1 MMEQQPDLMPAG
13 EIEFGPFRL
22 SQRERLLTKDGA
34 AVNIGGRAL
43 DILIAL
49 IGQPG
54 QLVSK
59 NELLD
64 RAWPDVTVD
73 EGSLRFHVAA
83 LRKALGDGQDGARY
97 VTNVPGRGYCFV
109 APISQPSTAR
119 PVALPSE
126 GRIRL
131 PSPLRRMVG
140 RDDAV
145 RIISDSLRAARFV
158 SIVGAGGIG
167 KTTVAVAVG
176 HALLDEF
183 DGEVLFVDLGALND
197 PQLVPSALSSMVG
210 LVAQASDPVSSLVAF
225 LRDKHLLLIL
235 DNCEHVVETVALLAE
250 ATFARA
256 PQVHILATSR
266 EALRVE
272 GEHVHRLVPLDCPP
286 DDDALTAKAALSFA
300 ATQLFVERIIASS
313 SQFELS
319 DADAPLVAAICRKLD
334 GMALAIELAAGR
346 VGTFG
351 LQQTATLLDDRLQ
364 LLWQGR
370 RTALPRHQ
378 TLNATLDWSFDL
390 LAERER
396 ATLRRLSVFVGPF
409 GLEAAQEVVTD
420 EGLDQ
425 AEVIE
430 IIAGLLDKSLAV
442 VDSGETTARY
452 RLLETTR
459 AYARE
464 KLRQSGEYRE
474 IESRHAAFYAAFMDR
489 LGATASWLGKA
500 ERIRLFSLHL
510 GNVRAALEWGFS
522 PRGDIS
528 KAIALAAA
536 AAPVFVELSLLNE
549 SKAWSQRALSA
560 MDDAAR
566 GTAHELELQA
576 SLGMSL
582 MFTQGNGE
590 DVRNAFTRGL
600 ALARDL
606 AEPYQNM
613 RLLSG
618 FHIFL
623 TRINDFG
630 GALAL
635 AEQSRSTAKGIAD
648 PAAALMAD
656 WMVGVTQ
663 HLIGQQDSAWRDCA
677 SALTHAETSRW
688 IGLTRL
694 GYDHRIIAM
703 VAAARAL
710 WLRGFPDQAV
720 QAARHTIDEAGK
732 LEYPLTFAIA
742 LVWSAYVFL
751 WVGDSETASEIAE
764 RLIAHTTRYSLGPY
778 HAVGLGLRGDV
789 LLQRGQFD
797 DGIAL
802 LEQSLDRLNANRH
815 QILDAGFL
823 SDLAQAQASTGQPDR
838 ALKTIAHAVD
848 TVGENTSFHVPEM
861 LRIRG
866 EILAGLASPDLAQA
880 EASFQASLE
889 LARRQSALSWE
900 LRTAMSLAR
909 LWQRQGLFKQADGL
923 LRPLHGRISE
933 GFETADLKA
942 ARLLL
947 DELDRQ
953 ARH

>member
-1 MMEQQPDLMPAG
+1 MMDQQPDLMPAG

-34 AVNIGGRAL
+34 AISIGGRAL

-49 IGQPG
+49 IAQPG

-73 EGSLRFHVAA
+73 EGSLRFHVAS
-83 LRKALGDGQDGARY
+83 LRKVLGDGQDGARY

-109 APISQPSTAR
+109 APVSQRSATS
-119 PVALPSE
+119 PVALHRE
-126 GRIRL
+126 TRIRL

-145 RIISDSLRAARFV
+145 RILSDNLRTERFV
-158 SIVGAGGIG
+158 SIIGAGGIG

-176 HALLDEF
+176 HAVLDEF
-183 DGEVLFVDLGALND
+183 DGDVLFVDLGALND
-197 PQLVPSALSSMVG
+197 PKLVPSALSSMVG
-210 LVAQASDPVSSLVAF
+210 LVAQASDPISSLVAF
-225 LRDKHLLLIL
+225 LRDKRLLLIL

-250 ATFARA
+250 ATFAQA
-256 PQVHILATSR
+256 AQVHILATSR

-286 DDDALTAKAALSFA
+286 DDDALTARDALSFA

-319 DADAPLVAAICRKLD
+319 DADAPLVAGICRKLD

-351 LQQTATLLDDRLQ
+351 LQQTAALLDDRLQ

-390 LAERER
+390 LAER
-396 ATLRRLSVFVGPF
+396 AALRRPSVFAGPF
-409 GLEAAQEVVTD
+409 GLEAAQEVVAD

-425 AEVIE
+425 AEVIG
-430 IIAGLLDKSLAV
+430 IIASLLDKSLAV
-442 VDSGETTARY
+442 VDSTETTARY

-464 KLRQSGEYRE
+464 KLRQSGEYPA

-489 LGATASWLGKA
+489 LGATAGWLSKA

-522 PRGDIS
+522 SRGDIS
-528 KAIALAAA
+528 MAVALAAA
-536 AAPVFVELSLLNE
+536 TAPIFVDLSLLNE
-549 SKAWSQRALSA
+549 GKAWSQRAVSA
-560 MDDAAR
+560 IDDAAR
-566 GTAHELELQA
+566 GTTHELELQA
-576 SLGMSL
+576 SLGMTL

-590 DVRNAFTRGL
+590 DVRKAFTRGL

-606 AEPYQNM
+606 SEPYQTM

-618 FHIFL
+618 LHIFL
-623 TRINDFG
+623 TRINDFN

-635 AEQSRSTAKGIAD
+635 AEQSRSVAKGMAE
-648 PAAALMAD
+648 PAGLLMAD

-677 SALTHAETSRW
+677 SALAQTETSRW

-732 LEYPLTFAIA
+732 LEYPLTLAIA

-751 WVGDSETASEIAE
+751 WVGDQETASEIAE

-778 HAVGLGLRGDV
+778 HAVGLGLRGEV

-797 DGIAL
+797 QGIVL

-823 SDLAQAQASTGQPDR
+823 SDLAQAQAGAGQPDR
-838 ALKTIAHAVD
+838 ALKTIAHAAEA
-848 TVGENTSFHVPEM
+848 VGENTSFHVPEM

-866 EILAGLASPDLAQA
+866 EILAGLALPDLAQA
-880 EASFQASLE
+880 EACFAASLD
-889 LARRQSALSWE
+889 LAQRQSALSWE
-900 LRTAMSLAR
+900 LRTGMSLAR
-909 LWQRQGLFKQADGL
+909 LRQRQGLFKQADAL
-923 LRPLHGRISE
+923 LRPLYGRFSE
-933 GFETADLKA
+933 GFETADLRA

-947 DELDRQ
+947 DELERPL
-953 ARH
+953 RR